1 MELAAPHPDMAV
13 LQPQPGPHEGAV
25 HAGTTVAGTGPLTP
39 PSLIWVPH
47 FLFLTRLSKPSVSSC
62 KRPAHA
68 VHASCPRWICGL
80 GPMEGMVLLFGWVPG
95 GPGPDIPPE
104 SPLPEETSPNGG
116 SPVSGPP
123 DPGPACQ
130 KR

>member
-80 GPMEGMVLLFGWVPG
+80 GPMEGMVLFGWYQEALVQTSLR
-95 GPGPDIPPE
+95 
-104 SPLPEETSPNGG
+104 SPHSLRKQAQMG
-116 SPVSGPP
+116 
-123 DPGPACQ
+123 AHL
-130 KR
+130 